1 MVDLSALPTPQVIEE
16 VNYETLLAR
25 QVDTFQTLWE
35 AVRIANPD
43 LDLPQYDVAILETD
57 PVKIIL
63 DANAY
68 REVLERVR
76 INNAARAN
84 LLGYA
89 TGADLD
95 NVAADH
101 GVTRLT
107 GESDTALRE
116 RIVLADQGRSTSG
129 PEEWY
134 EFHARS
140 VDADIKDAKVYRPG
154 SGPEIEIAILTTSG
168 GGTPG
173 APLLAEITAAVT
185 DPAVRSI
192 NDVVTVVP
200 AVKTIVNV
208 AAQVWLLP
216 ETPMS
221 VFDGLSA
228 SLTAALA
235 SEGGIGFDVNRAWL
249 TARLMPAGVS
259 KVVLT
264 TPAADVVMDEF
275 SAAAF
280 GTINLTFMG
289 RSR

>member
-1 MVDLSALPTPQVIEE
+1 MVDLSTLPTPQVIEE
-16 VNYETLLAR
+16 IDYEALVAR
-25 QVDTFQTLWE
+25 QKETFQTLWE

-43 LDLPQYDVAILETD
+43 MDLPQYDVALLRTD
-57 PVKIIL
+57 PVMIIIE
-63 DANAY
+63 ANAY
-68 REVLERVR
+68 REMLERVR

-84 LLGYA
+84 LLGKA

-95 NVAADH
+95 NIAADH

-107 GESDTALRE
+107 GESDDALRE
-116 RIVLADQGRSTSG
+116 RVVLADQGRSTAG

-140 VDADIKDAKVYRPG
+140 VDVDIRDAKVYRPG

-173 APLLAEITAAVT
+173 APLLAAITAAVT

-192 NDVVTVVP
+192 NDVLTVVA
-200 AVKTIVNV
+200 AVKTTVNV

-216 ETPMS
+216 DTPMS

-228 SLTAALA
+228 GLTAALA
-235 SEGGIGFDVNRAWL
+235 SEGGIGFDVNRAWI

-264 TPAADVVMDEF
+264 TPSTDVVMDEF

-280 GTINLTFMG
+280 GTISLTFMG